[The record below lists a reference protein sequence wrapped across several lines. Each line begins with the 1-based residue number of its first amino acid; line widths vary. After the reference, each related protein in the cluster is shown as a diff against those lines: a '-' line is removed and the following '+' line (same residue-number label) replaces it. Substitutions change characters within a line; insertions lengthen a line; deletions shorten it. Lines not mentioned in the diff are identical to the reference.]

1 MVEFFSHV
9 IQNQYTFYD
18 VLKVLKLNGCLKAL
32 RLLLKTDTY
41 DFQLDILSFLILEN

>member
-18 VLKVLKLNGCLKAL
+18 VLKVLKLYGCLNAL
-32 RLLLKTDTY
+32 RLLLKTDNY
-41 DFQLDILSFLILEN
+41 EFLRYLVFLILEK